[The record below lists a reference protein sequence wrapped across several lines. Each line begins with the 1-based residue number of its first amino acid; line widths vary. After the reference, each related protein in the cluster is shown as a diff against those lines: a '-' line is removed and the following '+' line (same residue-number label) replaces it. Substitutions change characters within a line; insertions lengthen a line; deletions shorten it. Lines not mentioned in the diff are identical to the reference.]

1 MKKSHAAL
9 LLVNLGLIM
18 GGYINTSLDLCADLI
33 GAVLG
38 LLYIRCRYLRDVLPL
53 HHPALHV
60 RARTPPR
67 DS

>member
-33 GAVLG
+33 GAILG
-38 LLYIRCRYLRDVLPL
+38 LLYIRCRYLRV
-53 HHPALHV
+53 
-60 RARTPPR
+60 
-67 DS
+67 